1 MAFTQTELD
10 ALKSAYARG
19 VTRVTYDGKT
29 TEYDSGEALLARIKF
44 IQAEIAA
51 TAGRPRR
58 NSAYVK
64 FTRT

>member
-1 MAFTQTELD
+1 MAFTQAELD
-10 ALKSAYARG
+10 TLKRAYARG

-29 TEYDSGEALLARIKF
+29 TEYDSGAALLARIKF
-44 IQAEIAA
+44 IEAELAA

-58 NSAYVK
+58 TSAYVK